1 MLEASSS
8 SPIVRRMSVFGC
20 GGKPLRN
27 VCGAGRESV
36 VRHHALTVYALWKNR
51 NEQCRAIL
59 SRHCSLSLRHHPP
72 MLGLLI
78 LSTFGSGKQD

>member
-51 NEQCRAIL
+51 NEQCRDPQPA
-59 SRHCSLSLRHHPP
+59 
-72 MLGLLI
+72 LLALCCVI
-78 LSTFGSGKQD
+78 IPRCWGC